1 MSELWPQWVSDQI
14 IEPPSRGEVTNG
26 GTGDNVLA
34 AKVSDSRA
42 VLMSL
47 SLRFCAP
54 RFPKE
59 KDSNVRPVKP
69 KASKSSRKIKKIDHS
84 QSGAQY
90 SAQRELGTVHRSQQC
105 LFICP
110 LYNKSRRVLLLRFA
124 MAENVGL
131 KFF

>member
-1 MSELWPQWVSDQI
+1 MSELWPQCVSDQI
-14 IEPPSRGEVTNG
+14 IESPSHGEVTNP
-26 GTGDNVLA
+26 GTRDNVLA
-34 AKVSDSRA
+34 AQVSDGRA

-47 SLRFCAP
+47 SLVLRSQIS
-54 RFPKE
+54 KE

-69 KASKSSRKIKKIDHS
+69 KASKSARKIKKIDHS

-110 LYNKSRRVLLLRFA
+110 LYNKSRRLLPLRFA

-131 KFF
+131 